1 MKLSKIAAH
10 VWLLLLACLIY
21 STPRADAASMNLIQ
35 NGGFEQLS
43 DQNQAVE
50 WGIDFWN
57 PGAALGITDQKAYAG
72 KYSGCLK
79 SVQKNDIRLVQNV
92 AVEPNTAY
100 RLTAWVA
107 TENIPAGTSG
117 ANVSVLQGF
126 VNSAAL
132 TGTNDWRL
140 LQLNFRTH
148 EAQHEATIAV
158 RLGAYGDTSAGTVF
172 FDEVRLEKIESS
184 QVAGYI
190 QVDRGADAPL
200 LGEFNLERPRL
211 NPPALAETVPAS
223 KAPAPDG
230 FLTIYAV
237 FGLILMIAGLLIKK
251 QDWLGWRGRIPG
263 KRAAIW
269 DFACLATIIL
279 FAFGARWPLFTEGLI
294 PEVPGWTII
303 PVPWPDSTVPVLKLL
318 GFGSDVAIAILIFT
332 ALRQKKRSELG
343 LGLAAVYLLLPAVL
357 MQAAF
362 WGPVQSIYS
371 LLLLGAYLFI
381 RKGNVYLCALFY
393 ALACGLRLETLLL
406 SPVLFIYWF
415 RKYHFRS
422 VLAFSAGAT
431 VIMAVLIAVLSH
443 GNVAAC
449 LQQLG
454 NRPGVEFHGS
464 ESAANLLAL
473 LGGYGIPESQGNFV
487 GLNYFWYGVLLII
500 CFVSLSCY
508 YFWKCPNRYRLL
520 VAMLMVS
527 FSLFLSAPR
536 MQAASLLPVL
546 VLSLLACGYYR
557 DKKLYLLTMIL
568 ALSCFF
574 NLQAAGLKFRNEL
587 ADPAFSRIIY
597 ILAIVNLSSFFSILA
612 IFQARAGR
620 ETLGWKRFFTACHR
634 GLQQGLSRPMAGKPF
649 ALTGKDWTIVSLI
662 AAAYCVLIFFRL
674 GSWSTPQTG
683 LLMNSPDRGVEIQFE
698 TPSDIRAVAVYDAE
712 ESGRLVIEQYTGN
725 SWSQVASIPTEDFYV
740 MKRVSAA
747 VDGAER
753 LRLVPQGTAGMINE
767 VAFFGADNQLLPVKT
782 VITADGRR
790 LAAAQHPL
798 FDEQRAML
806 RKPSYLNSTYF
817 DEIYHGRTA
826 YEFIKKYPVYETTHP
841 PFGKDLL
848 SLGILMFGMNP
859 FGMRFIHALM
869 GVLLM
874 ITLFFLGREILSSR
888 FGAYAVMAVACLDFM
903 PYVQSRYSTIDTTSV
918 LCITLMFLFTFR
930 WLRGQNRAEA
940 GIGEER
946 SSQITMAWLFL
957 FFALAV
963 ATKWTGAYA
972 FSGAF
977 FCFVVAEFRQYLAY
991 RRERCLILKGS
1002 LAAKN
1007 LRTKVAKPK
1016 PGPKERL
1023 FAQNLD
1029 ALQRRFWKQNFA
1041 PAIIGGLLLFIL
1053 IVPVVYCLSYIPFL
1067 NCAGVVDIGSGFR
1080 QIIESQKGMYDYH
1093 SKLAATHP
1101 FSSSWWSWP
1110 FNFKPLWIYSGSSPA
1125 PGMKDSIVS
1134 MGNPLIWFLGL
1145 VGVVVLLYKL
1155 LVERRF
1161 SIMHYVL
1168 IGLLS
1173 VYLPWV
1179 LVSRIAFI
1187 YHFYPVLPLYYVVVA
1202 FLLESVWRTGSK
1214 GEKLVFTLLGLAL
1227 VLFIMFYP
1235 VLSGIEVPSAYVDK
1249 YLHWFPKD
1257 WVF

>member
-1 MKLSKIAAH
+1 MKLSKITIP
-10 VWLLLLACLIY
+10 VWLLLLACLMTSVIHV
-21 STPRADAASMNLIQ
+21 DAAAPVNLIQ
-35 NGGFEQLS
+35 NGGFEQLN

-57 PGAALGITDQKAYAG
+57 PGSGLGITDQKAYAG

-92 AVEPNTAY
+92 AVEPNTVY

-107 TENIPAGTSG
+107 TENIPIGTSG

-126 VNSAAL
+126 VNSGGL

-140 LQLNFRTH
+140 LELNFRTH

-172 FDEVRLEKIESS
+172 FDEVRLEKIGPSA
-184 QVAGYI
+184 VAGYI
-190 QVDRGADAPL
+190 QVDRAADAPL
-200 LGEFNLERPRL
+200 LGKFNLERPQL
-211 NPPALAETVPAS
+211 NPPALAEIAPAS
-223 KAPAPDG
+223 KAPGPDG

-237 FGLILMIAGLLIKK
+237 FGLILMTAGLIIKK
-251 QDWLGWRGRIPG
+251 QDWLRWRSRMPE
-263 KRAAIW
+263 KRTAAW
-269 DFACLATIIL
+269 DFVCLATAVL
-279 FAFGARWPLFTEGLI
+279 LAFGIRWPLFKEGLV

-303 PVPWPDSTVPVLKLL
+303 PFPWTDFPASALKLL
-318 GFGSDVAIAILIFT
+318 GFGSDVAIAVVIFA
-332 ALRQKKRSELG
+332 ALRQKKHSELG
-343 LGLAAVYLLLPAVL
+343 LALATVYLLLPAVL

-371 LLLLGAYLFI
+371 LLLLGAYLFV
-381 RKGNVYLCALFY
+381 RKGNIHLCALAY
-393 ALACGLRLETLLL
+393 ALACGLRLETILL
-406 SPVLFIYWF
+406 SPVLLIYWF

-422 VLAFSAGAT
+422 ILAFSAGAT
-431 VIMAVLIAVLSH
+431 VVLAVLMAVLSH

-449 LQQLG
+449 FQQLG
-454 NRPGVEFHGS
+454 NRPGAEFHGS

-473 LGGYGIPESQGNFV
+473 LGGYGIPETQGNFL
-487 GLNYFWYGVLLII
+487 GLNYFWYGALLIV
-500 CFVSLSCY
+500 CFASLSCY
-508 YFWKCPNRYRLL
+508 YFWKSPNRYRLL

-527 FSLFLSAPR
+527 FSLFLFAPR

-546 VLSLLACGYYR
+546 VLSLLTCGYYR

-574 NLQAAGLKFRNEL
+574 NLQAVGLKLRNEL

-597 ILAIVNLSSFFSILA
+597 ILAIVNLSSFLSMLA

-620 ETLGWKRFFTACHR
+620 ETLAWKRFFIACHR
-634 GLQQGLSRPMAGKPF
+634 GLQQGLARPIAEKPF
-649 ALTGKDWTIVSLI
+649 ALTGRDWTIVAVI

-683 LLMNSPDRGVEIQFE
+683 LLMNGPDRGVEIQFE
-698 TPSDIRAVAVYDAE
+698 KPSDIRTVAIYDAE
-712 ESGRLVIEQYTGN
+712 ESGRLIIEQYTGN
-725 SWSQVASIPTEDFYV
+725 AWNQVATIPTEDFYV
-740 MKRVSAA
+740 MKRVAAA

-767 VAFFGADNQLLPVKT
+767 VAFLGADNQLLPVKT
-782 VITADGRR
+782 VITPDGRSI
-790 LAAAQHPL
+790 AAARHPL
-798 FDEQRAML
+798 FDEQRVML

-874 ITLFFLGREILSSR
+874 IALFFLGREILASR
-888 FGAYAVMAVACLDFM
+888 FGAYAVMAVAALDFM

-930 WLRGQNRAEA
+930 WLRGQQHL
-940 GIGEER
+940 GIGGER
-946 SSQITMAWLFL
+946 SSQATMAWLFL

-991 RRERCLILKGS
+991 RRERSVILRGAA
-1002 LAAKN
+1002 AAKN
-1007 LRTKVAKPK
+1007 LKNKAAKPK
-1016 PGPKERL
+1016 PGPRERL
-1023 FAQNLD
+1023 SAQNLD
-1029 ALQRRFWKQNFA
+1029 ALQRAFWKKNFA
-1041 PAIIGGLLLFIL
+1041 SAIIGGLVLFIL
-1053 IVPVVYCLSYIPFL
+1053 IVPGIYCLTYIPFL
-1067 NCAGVVDIGSGFR
+1067 NCVGVGDIGSGFR

-1101 FSSSWWSWP
+1101 FSSSWWGWP

-1155 LVERRF
+1155 LTERRF
-1161 SIMHYVL
+1161 SIMHYVF

-1202 FLLESVWRTGSK
+1202 FLLESVWRTGPK
-1214 GEKLVFTLLGLAL
+1214 GKKLVFTLLGLAL
-1227 VLFIMFYP
+1227 VLFVMFYP